1 MTQVIAGLD
10 RQQTMVLAEHLVD
23 YVDESSPVRTMDA
36 FVDVRDPAGPGFT
49 TAACCHGSPW
59 FSSGGDAAALYLR
72 ISQPGPVVAAVGAR
86 LRPQSG
92 THPVDGTVEA

>member
-10 RQQTMVLAEHLVD
+10 RQQTMALAEHLED
-23 YVDESSPVRTMDA
+23 YVDESRPVHAIDA
-36 FVDVRDPAGPGFT
+36 FVDALDPAGPGFT
-49 TAACCHGSPW
+49 TAACCHGLPR